1 MLPFLIVEH
10 QFMKNSNRGLQYKIA
25 MGYTS
30 RALLYK
36 MSVKL
41 KKTEQRH
48 CPPARRATSPVSLVI
63 FLWCIESCS
72 LQDLL
77 LLEIKCPATSQFR
90 APSVALTKRRSLKTL
105 PTFLLITVQLTVH
118 FKIRVISITVIRKHL
133 IDHI

>member
-48 CPPARRATSPVSLVI
+48 CPPAPRATSPVSLVI
-63 FLWCIESCS
+63 F
-72 LQDLL
+72 
-77 LLEIKCPATSQFR
+77 F
-90 APSVALTKRRSLKTL
+90 V
-105 PTFLLITVQLTVH
+105 FFVVY
-118 FKIRVISITVIRKHL
+118 RVVFFVGFIVVRN
-133 IDHI
+133 

>member
-41 KKTEQRH
+41 KRQNSDTVRLLRVPRH
-48 CPPARRATSPVSLVI
+48 LCHSLFFCGV
-63 FLWCIESCS
+63 
-72 LQDLL
+72 
-77 LLEIKCPATSQFR
+77 
-90 APSVALTKRRSLKTL
+90 
-105 PTFLLITVQLTVH
+105 
-118 FKIRVISITVIRKHL
+118 
-133 IDHI
+133 